1 MAIIEEREP
10 GTKPRVCVVRTAQ
23 YWFDAAKKAQANGDA
38 FAALGFMENAFNH
51 TENAL
56 VTVLRVGKFKHEPPA
71 TGRKQITFDELRA
84 ELDAL
89 SSRPTE
95 TRSTKEN

>member
-1 MAIIEEREP
+1 MTIITESEP
-10 GTKPRVCVVRTAQ
+10 GTKPRECVVRTAQ
-23 YWFDAAKKAQANGDA
+23 FWFDAAKKAATDGDT

-71 TGRKQITFDELRA
+71 TGRKQITFAELRA
-84 ELDAL
+84 ELEAL
-89 SSRPTE
+89 ASAP
-95 TRSTKEN
+95 RS